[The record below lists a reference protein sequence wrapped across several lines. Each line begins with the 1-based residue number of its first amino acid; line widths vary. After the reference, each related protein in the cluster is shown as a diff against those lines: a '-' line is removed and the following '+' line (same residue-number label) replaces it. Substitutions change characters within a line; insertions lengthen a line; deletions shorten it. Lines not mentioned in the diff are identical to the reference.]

1 MDINNPK
8 FVFTTMDLDTH
19 PAYVDNRRTRYAKNI
34 IKYNQEKGRNGSV
47 KSLLGNEFCFN
58 ITPPIQKNIQFKIW
72 STAPT
77 LPLLYYG
84 VLKNRFNVP
93 YWVRTVGAPT
103 DLADYILDFNT
114 ELLAAGFTDQ
124 CILQPD
130 GSYILEVTEILGGY
144 YTIADPTIGK
154 DGDSLR
160 IDIIQQPIDPS
171 LTDGTPVVT
180 GSYDMNGATYILS
193 TLDNDQRSIFDIV
206 SLSASGAE
214 IEVTLSK
221 AHNITTPYEWVE
233 INSDTNI
240 YPYGKWSAVSTG
252 ATTFLLKGSDSALL
266 PIVLTNGTATTKVS
280 TWFELGMNDQTCGDN
295 CGYVRMLGT
304 TEIPASVYYQQ
315 DVVVEP
321 QSSCKDAVYFTDNN
335 DNPRCIYVP
344 IPYVEDGCIVTNG
357 GDYDFGN
364 IAAKTLLWTSNP
376 AKVTLKQQYS
386 VGGNLKGAAWEYCAT
401 FLIDEATETEPTLLT
416 NQVYVSPTNANN
428 PTKAS
433 GISNLLDVETT
444 NINEME
450 ISDIPSGVFKYAI
463 LYGVRFYNNSIIEAV
478 RIKQILLANET
489 SIIIQHTGN
498 EVNSTP
504 TDAALLQFVGNVYEK
519 AKNIDIV
526 KNKLVLSNLT
536 RATAT
541 DLTAWA
547 SQITHSIVYKEIG
560 MLPDNE
566 YTDAENPNMY
576 MGYMANE
583 VYRYG
588 LIARYR
594 KTQNYFPV
602 AYWIDDIIINTDLVT
617 NSANPTDNRRV
628 AATLGTP
635 FADYSLTDSTTSTLR
650 IPHVEFSNID
660 GDYVIDGVQ
669 IRDII
674 DEIQIVR
681 VECVPEILATGL
693 ILAAGGTFALGDYFI
708 PRPIGYIPPFEG
720 ISGTINAFRYGT
732 TEPLTNVINKI
743 AFYSPDIYLLGD
755 KLNITDN
762 VDKIISLGSPI
773 PVAGSHNQV
782 VDVQIDESSFVA
794 ISADGMLTTAT
805 QNTIETHGFCPAGEQ
820 LVLGADSFTNYLDDP
835 LPNAYK
841 YTFDCYFM
849 KLTTDIMAIND
860 KAYKIGQVYRA
871 LTDKYG
877 DKLYSRYIN
886 TNTYV
891 SIDTT
896 AVEVFGGDT
905 YTYGSFLRNRYSV
918 NGDLTGYNGGIF
930 YYTQARNNAM
940 MRYIEKGTTGV
951 DKPYYPATSTL
962 VKWLESDNVEHFTYN
977 TGYTE
982 FGRAH
987 INIYPAYNPTLSDCN
1002 TDTALFHWSS
1012 QKIQGSGNDAY
1023 RVFKSNQIKMGNL
1036 RMGDIVHH
1044 GTYNGELVS
1053 WQKRGFMRYYF
1064 DANNIL
1070 RTTDISEILLG
1081 SDTTMRGNGQLI
1093 TSLGSQHKWSIIK
1106 GISPGGNDTYYWW
1119 NLELGCINRIGSD
1132 GTVRKSKIDGIETE
1146 LESIKRY
1153 LECWDTPA
1161 AGAGI
1166 CGVFDKGRNLAIW
1179 TARGIAPEV
1188 TKYTNTTNYVIGDV
1202 VYYNGGVYKSLTAN
1216 VNELPKGNAQWQFIP
1231 ETNATYYN
1239 IFSLVY
1245 DENDNGFMCFSSA
1258 KPKIYI
1264 QAKSNY
1270 YSPRY
1275 NTTVDSVLGCEVYRH
1290 NTGGYMSWYDGQI
1303 VEDGYIEV
1311 VLNAGQSLLKHY
1323 MSVYAESNI
1332 RPYKI
1337 DVETDTQKTTMLTS
1351 EFEQQ
1356 ITQWRASV
1364 KNDSTTSFDPK
1375 GDTSAIISTFAI
1387 VRFWFKA
1394 GDYCELLSI
1403 SANINSV
1410 DLNK

>member
-19 PAYVDNRRTRYAKNI
+19 PAYVDNRKTRYAKNI
-34 IKYNQEKGRNGSV
+34 IKYNQGKGRNGVPKSV
-47 KSLLGNEFCFN
+47 LGNEACFN
-58 ITPPIQKNIQFKIW
+58 ITAPIQKNIQFKIW
-72 STAPT
+72 STAPAS
-77 LPLLYYG
+77 PMIYYG
-84 VLKNRFNVP
+84 TMYNRFFVP
-93 YWVRTVGAPT
+93 YWTATVGVPT
-103 DLADYILDFNT
+103 DLADFILDFNT
-114 ELLAAGFTDQ
+114 QLLAAGFTDQ

-130 GSYILEVTEILGGY
+130 GSYILEVTLIPGDVY
-144 YTIADPTIGK
+144 IIPTTGK
-154 DGDSLR
+154 DSDPLR

-171 LTDGTPVVT
+171 LTEATPVIT
-180 GSYDMNGATYILS
+180 GSYDMNGATYIIS
-193 TLDNDQRSIFDIV
+193 SLDNDQRSIFDIV

-221 AHNITTPYEWVE
+221 NHNITTPYEWVE

-295 CGYVRMLGT
+295 CGYTRLLGT
-304 TEIPASVYYQQ
+304 TEIPASVYHQQ
-315 DVVVEP
+315 DVVAEP

-357 GDYDFGN
+357 GEYDFGN
-364 IAAKTLLWTSNP
+364 IASKTLLWTSNS
-376 AKVTLKQQYS
+376 AKVTLKQQLS
-386 VGGNLKGAAWEYCAT
+386 KGGSLKGAAWEYCAT

-416 NQVYVSPTNANN
+416 NQVYVGNTNPLKPQATSGVSNLNDEETTNAN
-428 PTKAS
+428 
-433 GISNLLDVETT
+433 
-444 NINEME
+444 EML
-450 ISDIPSGVFKYAI
+450 ISDIPSGVYKYVV
-463 LYGVRFYNNSIIEAV
+463 LYGVRFYNGSIIEAV
-478 RIKQILLANET
+478 RIRQQLLANET
-489 SIIIQHTGN
+489 SIVIQHTGN
-498 EVNSTP
+498 ELNATP

-519 AKNIDIV
+519 ARNIDIV

-536 RATAT
+536 RITIP
-541 DLTAWA
+541 DLTEWA
-547 SQITHSIVYKEIG
+547 NKFTHSIIYKEIPMWSAG
-560 MLPDNE
+560 SV
-566 YTDAENPNMY
+566 YTGAENPNQY

-588 LIARYR
+588 LIARNR
-594 KTQNYFPV
+594 KTQTYFPV
-602 AYWIDDIIINTDLVT
+602 AYWVDDIIIDTNLVT

-628 AATLGTP
+628 VATLGTP
-635 FADYSLTDSTTSTLR
+635 FADYSLTDSATKTIR
-650 IPHVEFSNID
+650 IPHVEFSNINW
-660 GDYVIDGVQ
+660 DYVIDGVQ
-669 IRDII
+669 VRDLI

-693 ILAAGGTFALGDYFI
+693 AVACSALTGIVPYFSST
-708 PRPIGYIPPFEG
+708 PVGYSHPYPG
-720 ISGTINAFRYGT
+720 LCGSSGAQLQDT
-732 TEPLTNVINKI
+732 TDALTNVINKV
-743 AFYSPDIYLLGD
+743 AFYSPDIYVVNSR
-755 KLNITDN
+755 LNITDG
-762 VDKIISLGSPI
+762 VDTLLNLGFPI
-773 PVAGSHNQV
+773 PIAGTHATV
-782 VDVQIDESSFVA
+782 KDTMADFSSFVEIA
-794 ISADGMLTTAT
+794 PDAMLT
-805 QNTIETHGFCPAGEQ
+805 NVVTHVIDTKGYCGTGDYIT
-820 LVLGADSFTNYLDDP
+820 VGADSYTNHVVRLAGTDD
-835 LPNAYK
+835 K
-841 YTFDCYFM
+841 KTFECYFF
-849 KLTTDIMAIND
+849 KSSTNIMS
-860 KAYKIGQVYRA
+860 IGNKTYVLAQVKKA

-877 DKLYSRYIN
+877 DKLFSRYIN

-891 SIDTT
+891 PVDTT

-905 YTYGSFLRNRYSV
+905 YTYGSYLHIRASISPEAD
-918 NGDLTGYNGGIF
+918 GHNGGVM
-930 YYTQARNNAM
+930 YYTQARNNATL
-940 MRYIEKGTTGV
+940 RAIEKDSAGV
-951 DKPYYPATSTL
+951 ANKYYKVNSELPQ
-962 VKWLESDNVEHFTYN
+962 WLEDYPNEHFSYN

-1002 TDTALFHWSS
+1002 TDIALFHWSS

-1023 RVFKSNQIKMGNL
+1023 RVFKPLNIKMGNL
-1036 RMGDIVHH
+1036 RYGEIVHH

-1053 WQKRGFMRYYF
+1053 WQKRGFVRYYF

-1093 TSLGSQHKWSIIK
+1093 TSLGSQHKWSVIK

-1119 NLELGCINRIGSD
+1119 NLELGCINRIGQD

-1146 LESIKRY
+1146 LEAIKNY

-1179 TARGIAPEV
+1179 TARGLAPEV
-1188 TKYTNTTNYVIGDV
+1188 TKYLNTTNYVIGDV

-1216 VNELPKGNAQWQFIP
+1216 INELPKGNAQWQFIP
-1231 ETNATYYN
+1231 ETNTTYYN
-1239 IFSLVY
+1239 VFTLVY
-1245 DENDNGFMCFSSA
+1245 DENDNGFMCFNSA

-1275 NTTVDSVLGCEVYRH
+1275 NTTVDTNLGCQVYRH
-1290 NTGGYMSWYDGQI
+1290 NAGNYMSWYDGQI